1 MNSLEIN
8 QLFTWLYFYFLYC
21 IYNFNKLIYI
31 ENVKLITGRHTMVF
45 VTKRRMKSS
54 STSGLHQNN
63 SLDSQLL
70 EIDSLYLQCD
80 KFEGWYEKGMIHDW
94 LKKEML
100 PRSILR
106 LTRSCS
112 LWQVYLPGRNM
123 SVQLRT
129 EVLMTIFSA
138 FLWANERQLIPS
150 SRLVSSI
157 WEKFWITKGCS
168 FAAALWS
175 GSS

>member
-1 MNSLEIN
+1 
-8 QLFTWLYFYFLYC
+8 
-21 IYNFNKLIYI
+21 
-31 ENVKLITGRHTMVF
+31 MVF
-45 VTKRRMKSS
+45 VTKRRMKPS

-100 PRSILR
+100 PMSILR

-112 LWQVYLPGRNM
+112 L
-123 SVQLRT
+123 
-129 EVLMTIFSA
+129 
-138 FLWANERQLIPS
+138 
-150 SRLVSSI
+150 
-157 WEKFWITKGCS
+157 
-168 FAAALWS
+168 
-175 GSS
+175 

>member
-1 MNSLEIN
+1 MI
-8 QLFTWLYFYFLYC
+8 
-21 IYNFNKLIYI
+21 
-31 ENVKLITGRHTMVF
+31 F

-138 FLWANERQLIPS
+138 FLWANERQLILS
-150 SRLVSSI
+150 SRPVSGMR
-157 WEKFWITKGCS
+157 KGS
-168 FAAALWS
+168 E
-175 GSS
+175 